1 MHELAIATS
10 LVETAVRTAAAHRAA
25 RVSRL
30 RLLLGSLAGV
40 ERNALEFSFPI
51 AARGTLCEGAVLEIV
66 PVPAR
71 GTCPR
76 CRTTADVND
85 LMAPCGQCGDWPLEV
100 SGGRDM
106 TLESLEVD

>member
-1 MHELAIATS
+1 MHELSIATS
-10 LVETAVRTAAAHRAA
+10 LVETAVRTAAAHRAV
-25 RVSRL
+25 RVTRL

-40 ERNALEFSFPI
+40 QQSALEFSFPI

-76 CRTTADVND
+76 CRTVADVDD
-85 LMAPCGQCGDWPLEV
+85 LMAPCASCGDWPLEV
-100 SGGRDM
+100 AGGREM
-106 TLESLEVD
+106 TLDSLEVD